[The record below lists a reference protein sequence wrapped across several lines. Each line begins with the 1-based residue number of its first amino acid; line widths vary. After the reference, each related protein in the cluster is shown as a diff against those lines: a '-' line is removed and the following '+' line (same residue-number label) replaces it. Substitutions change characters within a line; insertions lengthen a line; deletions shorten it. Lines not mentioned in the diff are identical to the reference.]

1 MKQRPSVMSSCS
13 SISPHAPLVVITPFS
28 FQVVC
33 HFQTLL
39 PFSQRLSLSVCLSL
53 SLTHTNTHSHI
64 NRESYHWPTGTHY
77 FCDPRLLYGGLVLK
91 MGIYCSPPDKSCE
104 CAACVLFIQSAV
116 CLVLFGKRQT
126 PHAHAVCVCM
136 CVCVFMFMGESE
148 SGDDGV

>member
-1 MKQRPSVMSSCS
+1 MMSPCS
-13 SISPHAPLVVITPFS
+13 SISSSPPLVVITPFS

-53 SLTHTNTHSHI
+53 SHTHTNTHSHI

-91 MGIYCSPPDKSCE
+91 MGIYCSLLINRASVL
-104 CAACVLFIQSAV
+104 CVCVIHSIC
-116 CLVLFGKRQT
+116 CLLGPVWKKTDSTCTCSVYLY
-126 PHAHAVCVCM
+126 VCVC
-136 CVCVFMFMGESE
+136 VYGRERE
-148 SGDDGV
+148 WR